1 MVELENFNKANNSN
15 NHFFWFTI
23 PLTSLDSP
31 VPRPGPY
38 LFQRAGV
45 QNYLP
50 HYNPSQVVPLPGVRG
65 GGVGTPGNSWWRC
78 ATKFSKSWSY
88 FRWKNVIF
96 HTRPLKSIPVFR
108 PGLWAEIMLSL
119 LRLERKQTSNPFQIC
134 IFLFLYYSFGIE
146 TINMFIHSRSS
157 LENHTRF
164 QTKMGKVY
172 TRFQTKTAQKP
183 YPMGRHIPMLKKRVP
198 LPALLTVRLPSMPHP
213 SPSTRSET

>member
-50 HYNPSQVVPLPGVRG
+50 HYNPSQVVPLPGVGG

-78 ATKFSKSWSY
+78 ATKFSKSWPY

-119 LRLERKQTSNPFQIC
+119 LRLERTQKNSILQSHFQFAFFPF
-134 IFLFLYYSFGIE
+134 FL
-146 TINMFIHSRSS
+146 TH
-157 LENHTRF
+157 LELKRW
-164 QTKMGKVY
+164 
-172 TRFQTKTAQKP
+172 
-183 YPMGRHIPMLKKRVP
+183 IP
-198 LPALLTVRLPSMPHP
+198 S
-213 SPSTRSET
+213 